1 MDAQRLVLILS
12 LAAVTYMM
20 VLAWND
26 DYGQPI
32 PAQTQS
38 ITASSPSTPVLSRQD
53 SSTEQQQADIPL
65 ASSHAPEDVPSAG
78 EVPLATTDKPPVNE
92 LIVVETDVLF
102 VQIDPV
108 GGDIVHVALKA
119 YPRVITDPDNPF
131 VLLEQSNA
139 RTFIAQSGL
148 IGKNGPDAST
158 KGRPRYQT
166 FSNHYQLAEGK
177 SQLLVKL
184 TLEDSL
190 GTTITKTYEFKRGDY
205 LIDMRYQV
213 NNHSM
218 ENWQASLFAQLK
230 RDNSDDPSTSTKM
243 GMASF
248 LGAATTNTQ
257 DKYLKLAF
265 EDFVEEPYKQKVTG
279 GWIAVLQHYF
289 VSAWIPDPAG
299 EYTYQTRQ
307 NSRGENIAGL
317 VSAPLNV
324 LPGASGTFAAQFYAG
339 PKTQSRLGE
348 ISPGLELTIDY
359 GWLWFIAQ
367 PLFWI
372 LSKLHGLVGNWGWAI
387 ILTTLVVKLGFYR
400 LSATSYKSMANMRR
414 VSPELQSMKERYGDN
429 RQEMSKAMMDLYK
442 KEKINPLGG
451 CLPILVQMPV
461 FISLYWVLLES
472 VELRHSP
479 FIFWLND
486 LSVKDPYF
494 ILPILM
500 GITMFIQQ
508 TLNPEP
514 PDPIQA
520 KVMKMMPIMFTFFFL
535 WFPSGLV
542 LYWLANNILSI
553 AQQWTITR
561 QIEKAASGKT

>member
-12 LAAVTYMM
+12 LAVVTYMM
-20 VLAWND
+20 ILAWND
-26 DYGQPI
+26 DFGQPI
-32 PAQTQS
+32 PVQDET
-38 ITASSPSTPVLSRQD
+38 ITATSSSTVTPSRQD
-53 SSTEQQQADIPL
+53 SPMEQQRADIPL
-65 ASSHAPEDVPSAG
+65 ASHALEDVPNAG
-78 EVPLATTDKPPVNE
+78 EVPLTGPDKPKVSA

-108 GGDIVHVALKA
+108 GGDIVNVALKA

-131 VLLEQSNA
+131 VLLEHSNS

-158 KGRPRYQT
+158 TGRPRYQT
-166 FSNHYQLAEGK
+166 ASNHHQLPEGEN
-177 SQLLVKL
+177 QLLVNL
-184 TLEDSL
+184 TLEDPQGVS
-190 GTTITKTYEFKRGDY
+190 ITKTYEFQRGDY
-205 LIDMRYQV
+205 LIGMHYRV

-218 ENWQASLFAQLK
+218 ESWQASLFAQLK
-230 RDNSDDPSTSTKM
+230 RDNSADPSTSTKM

-248 LGAATTNTQ
+248 LGAATTNIQ

-265 EDFVEEPYKQKVTG
+265 DDFAEEPYKQKVTG
-279 GWIAVLQHYF
+279 GWIAILQHYF

-307 NSRGENIAGL
+307 NSQGENIAGL
-317 VSAPLNV
+317 VGAPQNV
-324 LPGASGTFAAQFYAG
+324 SPGASGTFAAQLYAG

-348 ISPGLELTIDY
+348 ISQGLELTIDY

-372 LSKLHGLVGNWGWAI
+372 LSKLHGMVGNWGWAI

-414 VSPELQSMKERYGDN
+414 VSPQLQSMKERYGDN

-500 GITMFIQQ
+500 GATMFIQQ
-508 TLNPEP
+508 SLNPEP

-561 QIEKAASGKT
+561 QIEKAAAAKT